1 MSARL
6 YVYYRVRPGAEAET
20 VKAIRALQA
29 RWSADLKCE
38 LLRRDDGGSEGVTL
52 MEVYQAEGGVSAA
65 WQARI
70 EAEATAAT
78 SKALIGERHVERFL
92 PCA

>member
-6 YVYYRVRPGAEAET
+6 FVYYRVQPGKEAAT
-20 VKAIRALQA
+20 VRAMRTLQA
-29 RWSADLKCE
+29 RWSADLNCE
-38 LLRRDDGGSEGVTL
+38 LLKRDGDASDGVTL
-52 MEVYQAEGGVSAA
+52 MEIYRAEGGVSAD

-70 EAEATAAT
+70 EAEALAAM
-78 SKALIGERHVERFL
+78 SAWLIGERHVERFV